1 MQSNSTTNTLWT
13 FEDVCDD
20 VLSHQSR
27 TALQTLLRRHQLQPL
42 VDPVLEFGSSMPL
55 SQDAVDTHPFDNL
68 DIPVATPSISAATNS
83 IPDNCVALA
92 KRLVVANLHRD
103 RVQKKLHKHTLIEL
117 PKRYTCCSSQ
127 EQLTAVVRA
136 QRIIDRL
143 SEAVSQLLQN
153 SKNQAN
159 DGTVLDAH
167 ITEHSNPLQALDS
180 NPVTKIEIILILAKS
195 ISALALLLQ
204 DSIDQDKSCSI
215 MSLLS
220 TLSNEDVLS
229 ILCVLFDPDDPS
241 ASTAPSVDTSDGSFN
256 RIVHWLLFQRL
267 VSLKRRPD
275 RTLVASLRVIVRAR
289 SKTVVEGLMLEILRE
304 YSQQTATSMIEST
317 CNILKEL
324 FTPNDRLYLV
334 CAISGQQDRQLILN
348 ELMVPLLDMIP
359 TKLSEK
365 LSETRI
371 DAVIFFLQQFEPD
384 VQSRN
389 VKFASAV
396 LGLCNAFKS
405 TTLMPHQFKTLKT
418 LASTTTTFLRRKLVS
433 TILQLSVDTT

>member
-27 TALQTLLRRHQLQPL
+27 TALQTLLRRHQLRPL

-68 DIPVATPSISAATNS
+68 DIPAATPSISAATNS

-167 ITEHSNPLQALDS
+167 STEHSNPLQALDS

-304 YSQQTATSMIEST
+304 YSQQTGG
-317 CNILKEL
+317 
-324 FTPNDRLYLV
+324 
-334 CAISGQQDRQLILN
+334 AISGQQDRQLILN

-405 TTLMPHQFKTLKT
+405 TALMPHQFKTLKT

-433 TILQLSVDTT
+433 TISQLSVDTT

>member
-1 MQSNSTTNTLWT
+1 MELSYMQSNSTTNTLWT

-117 PKRYTCCSSQ
+117 PKRRMMALYW
-127 EQLTAVVRA
+127 
-136 QRIIDRL
+136 
-143 SEAVSQLLQN
+143 
-153 SKNQAN
+153 
-159 DGTVLDAH
+159 DAH

-180 NPVTKIEIILILAKS
+180 NPVTKIEIILNLAKS

-289 SKTVVEGLMLEILRE
+289 SKTVVEGLMLEILRK
-304 YSQQTATSMIEST
+304 YSQQTGG
-317 CNILKEL
+317 
-324 FTPNDRLYLV
+324 
-334 CAISGQQDRQLILN
+334 AISGQQDRQLILN

>member
-167 ITEHSNPLQALDS
+167 STEHSNPLQALDS
-180 NPVTKIEIILILAKS
+180 NPVTKIEIILILPN
-195 ISALALLLQ
+195 
-204 DSIDQDKSCSI
+204 
-215 MSLLS
+215 LS
-220 TLSNEDVLS
+220 
-229 ILCVLFDPDDPS
+229 
-241 ASTAPSVDTSDGSFN
+241 
-256 RIVHWLLFQRL
+256 
-267 VSLKRRPD
+267 
-275 RTLVASLRVIVRAR
+275 
-289 SKTVVEGLMLEILRE
+289 
-304 YSQQTATSMIEST
+304 
-317 CNILKEL
+317 
-324 FTPNDRLYLV
+324 
-334 CAISGQQDRQLILN
+334 
-348 ELMVPLLDMIP
+348 PL
-359 TKLSEK
+359 
-365 LSETRI
+365 
-371 DAVIFFLQQFEPD
+371 
-384 VQSRN
+384 
-389 VKFASAV
+389 
-396 LGLCNAFKS
+396 
-405 TTLMPHQFKTLKT
+405 
-418 LASTTTTFLRRKLVS
+418 
-433 TILQLSVDTT
+433 